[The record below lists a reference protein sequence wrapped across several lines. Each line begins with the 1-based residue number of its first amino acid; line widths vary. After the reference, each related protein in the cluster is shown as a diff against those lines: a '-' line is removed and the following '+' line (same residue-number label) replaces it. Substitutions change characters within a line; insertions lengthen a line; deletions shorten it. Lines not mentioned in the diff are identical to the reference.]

1 MHRTACDVGID
12 GAQIFEVTV
21 ALIEIPD
28 INTRENS
35 DEIFTL
41 LGNISVAQTF
51 RYLGNLYEF
60 RFGIFFEVEPSVRDN
75 LQTTPPKTLEAALR
89 LNLLLLILPL

>member
-28 INTRENS
+28 IDTRENS

-60 RFGIFFEVEPSVRDN
+60 RFGIFFEVGHQSAIIYKQ
-75 LQTTPPKTLEAALR
+75 LLR
-89 LNLLLLILPL
+89 KLLKLRFG